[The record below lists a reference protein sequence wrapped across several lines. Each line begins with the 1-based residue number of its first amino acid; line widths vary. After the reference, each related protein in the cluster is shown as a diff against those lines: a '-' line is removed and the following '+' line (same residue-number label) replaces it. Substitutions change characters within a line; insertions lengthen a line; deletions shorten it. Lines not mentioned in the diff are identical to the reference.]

1 MFIDIGQRLGVAL
14 GVVPCIG
21 DGLRDLQ
28 AAAAAG
34 ARPML
39 VLTGK
44 GASTLAAGGLPPG
57 TEVFANLAVAVE
69 AILTREPTTA
79 TR

>member
-1 MFIDIGQRLGVAL
+1 MFIDIGQRLGVPL
-14 GVVPCIG
+14 DGVPCIG

-39 VLTGK
+39 VLSGK
-44 GASTLAAGGLPPG
+44 GAATLAGGNLPTG
-57 TEVFANLAVAVE
+57 TQTFNDLSAAVD
-69 AILTREPTTA
+69 AILSA
-79 TR
+79 G